1 LNGRTK
7 INTMKKLKISGI
19 CLGAA
24 LVSLV
29 ICGYT
34 LQNKISVQAEVL
46 TTKAECVA
54 AFGKK
59 GRKLCRRLFK
69 SKKNKIY
76 PIKCTIQNNGSSAI
90 SLSLENIDLKMV
102 PRKTIVQKI
111 ACSNFNWLRGLKI
124 LGLGAGIFIG
134 CTGIGL
140 VGGLS
145 MLSFAAGAHGT
156 GCPCCILIPLCFT
169 TGIGA
174 CVGAVAAPAAM
185 VMYNNKNNKQTNK
198 TFSLNFLN
206 SLDIQPGETRI
217 FFLFVYERDMQKN
230 FSMKFTDEN
239 QNNLSYNVQL
249 PSIVI

>member
-1 LNGRTK
+1 
-7 INTMKKLKISGI
+7 MKKFKIASI

-46 TTKAECVA
+46 KTKAECVQ

-59 GRKLCRRLFK
+59 GRRLFK

-76 PIKCTIQNNGSSAI
+76 PIKCTIQNNGSSTI

-111 ACSNFNWLRGLKI
+111 AHSNFNWPRGFGILTSGLKI
-124 LGLGAGIFIG
+124 LAIGAGVFAVCIGAGIAGGFLIYPGDIASQFFVMIMSGSIG
-134 CTGIGL
+134 
-140 VGGLS
+140 V
-145 MLSFAAGAHGT
+145 
-156 GCPCCILIPLCFT
+156 
-169 TGIGA
+169 
-174 CVGAVAAPAAM
+174 VAAPAAM
-185 VMYNNKNNKQTNK
+185 VIYGLTNDNQS
-198 TFSLNFLN
+198 TNSHSLALLD

-230 FSMKFTDEN
+230 FSMTFTDEN

>member
-1 LNGRTK
+1 
-7 INTMKKLKISGI
+7 MKKFKIASI

-34 LQNKISVQAEVL
+34 LRENVAVQVEVL
-46 TTKAECVA
+46 KTKAECVA

-59 GRKLCRRLFK
+59 GRRLFK

-76 PIKCTIQNNGSSAI
+76 PIKCTIQNNGSSTI

-111 ACSNFNWLRGLKI
+111 AHSNFNWPRRFGILTSGLKI
-124 LGLGAGIFIG
+124 LALGAGVFAVCIG
-134 CTGIGL
+134 GGFLLVVAITKTYIAELGL
-140 VGGLS
+140 MAVVMGGSVG
-145 MLSFAAGAHGT
+145 
-156 GCPCCILIPLCFT
+156 
-169 TGIGA
+169 
-174 CVGAVAAPAAM
+174 VVAAPAAM
-185 VMYNNKNNKQTNK
+185 VIYGYKLTRKIV
-198 TFSLNFLN
+198 

>member
-1 LNGRTK
+1 
-7 INTMKKLKISGI
+7 MKKFKIASI

-34 LQNKISVQAEVL
+34 LRNKISVQAEVL

-59 GRKLCRRLFK
+59 GRRLFK

-76 PIKCTIQNNGSSAI
+76 PIKCTIQNNGSSTI

-102 PRKTIVQKI
+102 PRKTIMQKLAHSTWPRGFGI
-111 ACSNFNWLRGLKI
+111 LTSGLKI
-124 LGLGAGIFIG
+124 LGVGAIVFAGSIVATVVGTLGIA
-134 CTGIGL
+134 TAMVL
-140 VGGLS
+140 YNAKSVAGLS
-145 MLSFAAGAHGT
+145 MVLGSCLPIASLG
-156 GCPCCILIPLCFT
+156 
-169 TGIGA
+169 
-174 CVGAVAAPAAM
+174 VGAVAAPTAM
-185 VMYNNKNNKQTNK
+185 VIYGYKLTQKTNK
-198 TFSLNFLN
+198 IFPLLLLDSLE
-206 SLDIQPGETRI
+206 IQPGETRT

-230 FSMKFTDEN
+230 FSMKFIDEN
-239 QNNLSYNVQL
+239 QNNLLYNVQL